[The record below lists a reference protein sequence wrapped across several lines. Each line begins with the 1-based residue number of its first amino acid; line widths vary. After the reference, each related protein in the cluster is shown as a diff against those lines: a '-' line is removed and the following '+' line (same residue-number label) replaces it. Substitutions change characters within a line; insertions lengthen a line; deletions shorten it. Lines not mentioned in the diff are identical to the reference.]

1 MLPCLVRVLFAFY
14 LQGVL
19 KFKCKIPAPKDKALH
34 EFIMECRQLDK
45 VKINL
50 VYIRIS
56 VFAGC
61 HLQTIS

>member
-1 MLPCLVRVLFAFY
+1 
-14 LQGVL
+14 
-19 KFKCKIPAPKDKALH
+19 
-34 EFIMECRQLDK
+34 MECRQLDK